1 MLILKNINHVP
12 NLIMKTG
19 KEGFPT
25 RKRQDNTL
33 SSHLLLTETCTKYED
48 KSGNVTLGIT
58 YVKIS

>member
-1 MLILKNINHVP
+1 
-12 NLIMKTG
+12 MKTR